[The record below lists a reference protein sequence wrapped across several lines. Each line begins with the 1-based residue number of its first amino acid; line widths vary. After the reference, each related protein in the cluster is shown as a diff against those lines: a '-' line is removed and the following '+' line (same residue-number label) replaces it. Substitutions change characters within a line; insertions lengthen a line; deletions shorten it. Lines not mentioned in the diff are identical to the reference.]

1 MDVIER
7 VGVGRRDRLI
17 LADLVRE
24 RVGDRVFDLICV
36 GVFDLLGKYLVLVA
50 VLDGFAVDVLDG

>member
-7 VGVGRRDRLI
+7 VGVGRCDRLI

-24 RVGDRVFDLICV
+24 NVDDRVFDLICV
-36 GVFDLLGKYLVLVA
+36 GVFDLLGKYLVA
-50 VLDGFAVDVLDG
+50 VVDGFAVDVLDG